1 MKVSKAFDNIY
12 VSIDIGTTKICVLV
26 AKKIDNENVQIIG
39 IGKHPSDGLKKGV
52 VVDIAKTV
60 HSIKEAVK
68 EAEFVSG
75 HTIETAVIGI
85 SGSHI
90 NSFNSSGAVPIKK
103 RQVKEYD
110 ILNVIAA
117 AKAVQIPQDQQ
128 ILHVLPQYY
137 IIDSHDK
144 VRDPIEMHGVR
155 LESQVHIIT
164 GSVSSVQN
172 LIRCCEMAGVK
183 VTDIVLEQLASA
195 DAVLSLDEKEL
206 GVAVLDIG
214 GGTSDFALYQNNSI
228 KHTMVLPIAGN
239 HFTNDVAIGI
249 QATITDAERIKQKY
263 GIAMMDL
270 IENIDEDIEINLV
283 NGHDTAF
290 IKRAY
295 LVKILQP
302 RARELLTLIHNEVEK
317 YHLKPFMTTGLV
329 LTGGGALLVGM
340 TQLAQ
345 EIFQVPVRI
354 GTPKTNYISLESLNS
369 PIYATAYGL
378 LLHTIKKENNSM
390 DLVDGPMAVKV
401 FYKMKS
407 WISDFF

>member
-1 MKVSKAFDNIY
+1 MNVRKVFDDIY

-26 AKKIDNENVQIIG
+26 AKKIDRDNVQIIG

-60 HSIKEAVK
+60 ISIKEAVK

-90 NSFNSSGAVPIKK
+90 NSFNSNGAVPIKRK
-103 RQVKEYD
+103 KVNSYD
-110 ILNVIAA
+110 IANVIAA
-117 AKAVQIPQDQQ
+117 ARAVPIPQGQQ

-137 IIDSHDK
+137 IIDGQDK
-144 VRDPIEMHGVR
+144 IRDPLEMHGVR

-164 GSVSSVQN
+164 GSVASVQN
-172 LIRCCEMAGVK
+172 LVRCCEMAGVK
-183 VTDIVLEQLASA
+183 VVDIVLEQLASA
-195 DAVLSLDEKEL
+195 DAVLSSDEREL

-249 QATITDAERIKQKY
+249 HATINDAERIKQKY
-263 GIAMMDL
+263 GAACLDL
-270 IENIDEDIEINLV
+270 LINPDEEIEIDVV
-283 NGHDTAF
+283 NGLEKA
-290 IKRAY
+290 IIARSY
-295 LVKILQP
+295 LVKIIQP
-302 RARELLTLIHNEVEK
+302 RAKELLTLVYKDVEK
-317 YHLKPFMTTGLV
+317 YNLKPFMTTGLV
-329 LTGGGALLVGM
+329 LTGGGSLLKGM
-340 TQLAQ
+340 RELAQ

-354 GTPKTNYISLESLNS
+354 GSPKTDYVALESLNS
-369 PIYATAYGL
+369 PIYATGYGL
-378 LLHTIKKENNSM
+378 LLHTIKKENSSLDSIN
-390 DLVDGPMAVKV
+390 GPMAAKI
-401 FYKMKS
+401 FFKMKA
-407 WISDFF
+407 WVSDFF

>member
-1 MKVSKAFDNIY
+1 MKVAKVFDDIY

-26 AKKIDNENVQIIG
+26 AKKIDRENVQIIG
-39 IGKHPSDGLKKGV
+39 IGRHPSDGLKKGV

-110 ILNVIAA
+110 IVNVIAA
-117 AKAVQIPQDQQ
+117 AKAVPIPLGQQ

-137 IIDSHDK
+137 IIDGQDK

-164 GSVSSVQN
+164 GSVASVQN
-172 LIRCCEMAGVK
+172 LVRCCEMAGIK
-183 VTDIVLEQLASA
+183 VVDIVLEQLASA
-195 DAVLSLDEKEL
+195 DAVLSIDEREL

-249 QATITDAERIKQKY
+249 QATINDAERIKQKY
-263 GIAMMDL
+263 GAALQDLDMDL
-270 IENIDEDIEINLV
+270 DQDIEIDMV
-283 NGHDTAF
+283 QGGEKAF
-290 IKRAY
+290 IKRSF
-295 LVKILQP
+295 LIKVIEP
-302 RARELLTLIHNEVEK
+302 RARELLTLINKEIEK

-329 LTGGGALLVGM
+329 LTGGGALLKGM
-340 TQLAQ
+340 PELAK

-354 GTPKTNYISLESLNS
+354 GIPKTDYVSLESLNN
-369 PIYATAYGL
+369 PMYATAYGL
-378 LLHTIKKENNSM
+378 LLHTVKKENSSM
-390 DLVDGPMAVKV
+390 DSVNGPLAAKI
-401 FYKMKS
+401 FYRMKS
-407 WISDFF
+407 WVSDFF